1 MNLDQIIC
9 IIAVIFHLEKLHQC
23 FYLWEQNMSELLID
37 FLLIILGLSRASFR
51 HVVHSLRLVEESLVL
66 SLNEFATLEKQFS
79 RIK

>member
-1 MNLDQIIC
+1 
-9 IIAVIFHLEKLHQC
+9 
-23 FYLWEQNMSELLID
+23 MSDLLND

-51 HVVHSLRLVEESLVL
+51 HVVHSLRLAEKSLVL